1 MNWDEGN
8 QNAENIKD
16 SRWNSAIYALQ
27 TFSSLLN
34 ENDKLVVRSVGD
46 YGKIISVDANEL
58 SQEKLTSFLKDCQK
72 DGKPASG
79 TNFQSV
85 VNLYNKE
92 MVKNESDAHTSEK
105 ELWFVIVTDGAFS
118 WTDEDGIK
126 RDCNSEVIYN
136 YLKNTV
142 AAEPLGGKLPQIL
155 YLTICGTDDMSIDKY
170 ISNDRANG
178 KNVRIYTYNTP
189 TVSGIIQTMEDISDF
204 ISGRIRYSRDESHS
218 DYELNGNTITFKTD
232 IPMRDVVVLIQ
243 SRNKTIGDISFPGAV
258 LSRKGDI
265 VSPAK
270 DMRAFMRQFQKEGN
284 GNFQPGTYTLNL
296 QYKPGKDDVI
306 TLLFQPALVV
316 RNSYTVTD
324 RYGNS
329 FDMDAE
335 ELAKSKEIF
344 EGSSIVT
351 HVHVYEAGENGREYP
366 ISGLLGGN
374 AEVSVAAVLPDQQ
387 ELNLKKSSSQA
398 YDYAYTAEK
407 KGRNALR
414 TMVSLHKYNDIEL
427 RSEDYFEVTEASKDP
442 LYPIVDVSA
451 DLQSKTVSQLTMARE
466 GAEIVFHLKT
476 QPGKSI
482 RSPEQFVK
490 RGLLTASL
498 TGSDG
503 VSHPVDTFEYSSA
516 DPTRVTLKLPPSP
529 GFQAGK
535 YQVALNLGDC
545 FQASCALEV
554 TASKLSL
561 KANGGD
567 SVTLSRLKLGNG
579 SFDIPFRLF
588 DGGSEV
594 KGVEEIR
601 VTVSP
606 ASNSFSWKKG
616 TLTVRND
623 SATAEGVYSIAAEK
637 YCGLPVSCAARVTI
651 TEGEDE
657 ITVSGEEQTLTQV
670 AMFEKGARVSFD
682 LAYQGR
688 ALTAQEADALIREK
702 KLSVTANG
710 AISIGS
716 LQAAAGKVFCD
727 VKAAWMASGEY
738 NVTLTVH
745 GNGQKAES
753 RITIQESAFEAEI
766 SPTLVAYDDLRAGKA
781 EIRLCALRE
790 KGSAASLDIGKY
802 QAVLRGNNTGKWNE
816 KSRTFTLNSQL
827 DSKDPIILD
836 YLVMG
841 QKKGQ
846 LSVAVDDPLKG
857 IVSADGA
864 AMSVSQWTLLYGPE
878 NTVLRFPL
886 KDDTGK
892 PVPLDKVKSLISEF
906 TAEGPAGLQTE
917 ALSLTAEEG
926 GLALT
931 VRPKDYKSYRELPKG
946 DFTFVL
952 KRDAEDFGRAALHI
966 DPSDVQAKNVSPT
979 IQWSEFKNNGSM
991 TVSLSLWDGKKQLNA
1006 KTYGLTAGV
1015 EFPSGQKQPSPKADY
1030 AEDGANFAISYPKDF
1045 AQGSVL
1051 ILNPSAKGEALPQ
1064 IKLQPNNASYEVRI
1078 EPENG
1083 GAIRQSA
1090 LLQGLRFSVQ
1100 VLEDGKAIALSP
1112 DLLEISSDTLSIAQ
1126 AGMDKS
1132 NETAYYTVSCED
1144 LTLAPGN
1151 YPVKVSYT
1159 STLRNAWSK
1168 TCVLTV
1174 TDSDY
1179 QVTAN
1184 TPALTIEARDIT
1196 EQSGCDVLFAVTQD
1210 GGQKVPRDRLLS
1222 LFSSL
1227 PEKAEET
1234 ENVSLVWSAPEDGV
1248 LRCNVTTTL
1257 GMHDFESEQKY
1268 ALTCALKN
1276 GVTAQT
1282 VLTVKQVHYA
1292 VKSDDA
1298 DGNLVHTRLH
1308 EPDQASVRFT
1318 VVYTDEKGDVQGR
1331 VPADILRQ
1339 WVESDRFYL
1348 SYDYKPQD
1356 GIWQS
1361 LSNFFRMGRDRLR
1374 LRLEPTGT
1382 DGEIKAYAQGVWNY
1396 TGLWGLEGF
1405 YHNVGDR
1412 WFVPIGMV
1420 ETHIS
1425 LNSNGDQGA
1434 SAVFRIIRDEPLKEW
1449 GLYFA
1454 FPIYIVLC
1462 ILRALFK
1469 RKFPW
1474 RRLRV
1479 SALDVTDDNNG
1490 ETLSYIFTTAK
1501 GFFWRKVLGFFL
1513 WPVTLPI
1520 NLLLLFTKDQAN
1532 IWIQKSIMVGDIRV
1546 KVRAVGRTPFHDND
1560 IEVILNSG
1568 ISVYQG
1574 QQMMLPDGTP
1584 QTEISTWQLNFSSY
1598 HSTNDDDDSYS
1609 IILSDRADVLYLKEG
1624 GETPSY
1630 GILMKSK
1637 I

>member
-1 MNWDEGN
+1 MFEMVDSKNK
-8 QNAENIKD
+8 ATEN

-34 ENDKLVVRSVGD
+34 ENDKLVVDSVAKD
-46 YGKIISVDANEL
+46 QKLSYTANDL
-58 SQEKLTSFLKDCQK
+58 SQKTLNDFFKECLKNHTTNASTDFENVVKLYEK
-72 DGKPASG
+72 
-79 TNFQSV
+79 
-85 VNLYNKE
+85 
-92 MVKNESDAHTSEK
+92 MVENESNVFTAEK
-105 ELWFVIVTDGAFS
+105 ELWFVVVTDGKFE
-118 WTDEDGIK
+118 WKGK
-126 RDCNSEVIYN
+126 RNPRDDIYEF
-136 YLKNTV
+136 LKDTV
-142 AAEPLGGKLPQIL
+142 AAKPLGGKVPQVL
-155 YLTICGTDDMSIDKY
+155 YLTICGTDEMLIDQY
-170 ISNDRANG
+170 IADDRDNG
-178 KNVRIYTYNTP
+178 ENVRIYTYNTP
-189 TVSGIIQTMEDISDF
+189 TVTGILQTMEDISDF
-204 ISGRIRYSRDESHS
+204 ISGRIRYSRN
-218 DYELNGNTITFKTD
+218 DYDVDGSSITFKTD
-232 IPMRDVVVLIQ
+232 IPLRDVVVLIQ
-243 SRNKTIGDISFPGAV
+243 SRNDTIGEISLSGAR

-270 DMRAFMRQFQKEGN
+270 NMRAFMRQFQKEGN

-296 QYKPGKDDVI
+296 GKEPGKDDVI

-316 RNSYTVTD
+316 RNSYTVID

-329 FDMDAE
+329 FDLDAE
-335 ELAKSKEIF
+335 GLANSKKIF
-344 EGSSIVT
+344 EDSSVVT
-351 HVHVYEAGENGREYP
+351 HVHVYEAGQTGTEYP

-374 AEVSVAAVLPDQQ
+374 AEVSVSAVLPDKQ
-387 ELNLKKSSSQA
+387 EVDLAKDSGLD
-398 YDYAYTAEK
+398 YDFTYTAK
-407 KGRNALR
+407 TKGRNALR
-414 TMVSLHKYNDIEL
+414 TKVSLKKYNIEL
-427 RSEDYFEVTEASKDP
+427 RREDVFQVTEANKDP
-442 LYPIVDVSA
+442 LYPIAGVST

-466 GAEIVFHLKT
+466 GAEIVFHLET
-476 QPGKSI
+476 QDGISI
-482 RSPEQFVK
+482 QSPEQYVK

-498 TGSDG
+498 TGPDG
-503 VSHPVDTFEYSSA
+503 VSHPVDKYEYSSA
-516 DPTRVTLKLPPSP
+516 DPTRVTLKLPPAQ

-535 YQVALNLGDC
+535 YQVALNLGDRL
-545 FQASCALEV
+545 QASCALEV
-554 TASKLSL
+554 NPSKLSL
-561 KANGGD
+561 KADGGD

-579 SFDIPFRLF
+579 SAEIPFRLF

-594 KGVEEIR
+594 KGVAEIR

-606 ASNSFSWKKG
+606 ASKAFSWSKG
-616 TLTVRND
+616 TLTVRSD
-623 SATAEGVYSIAAEK
+623 SALAAGVYSIAAEK
-637 YCGLPVSCAARVTI
+637 YCGLPVSCDARVTI

-657 ITVSGEEQTLTQV
+657 IAVSGGKQTLTQV
-670 AMFEKGARVSFD
+670 AMFEKGAVASFD
-682 LAYQGR
+682 LTYQGR
-688 ALTAQEADALIREK
+688 ALTAQEVDALIREK
-702 KLSVTANG
+702 KLSVSAANG

-738 NVTLTVH
+738 TVTLTVH

-753 RITIQESAFEAEI
+753 RIEVQKSAFEAEI

-790 KGSAASLDIGKY
+790 TGSAASLDIGKY
-802 QAVLRGNNTGKWNE
+802 QAVLRGNNTGTWNE
-816 KSRTFTLNSQL
+816 KSQTFTLDSQL
-827 DSKDPIILD
+827 DSKDPVILE
-836 YLVMG
+836 YLVKG
-841 QKKGQ
+841 QAQGQ
-846 LSVAVDDPLKG
+846 LSVTVDDPLKG
-857 IVSADGA
+857 VVSTQSTDGA
-864 AMSVSQWTLLYGPE
+864 AVSVSQWTLLYGPGE
-878 NTVLRFPL
+878 TVLHFPL
-886 KDDTGK
+886 QDDTGK
-892 PVPLDKVKSLISEF
+892 PVPLEKVNALKSLFSV
-906 TAEGPAGLQTE
+906 EGPDGLQT
-917 ALSLTAEEG
+917 SLAAEQG

-931 VRPKDYKSYRELPKG
+931 VRPEDCKSYRELPKG

-952 KRDAEDFGRAALHI
+952 KRDSEDFGRAALHI
-966 DPSDVQAKNVSPT
+966 DPSDVEAKIYSPAV
-979 IQWSEFKNNGSM
+979 QWSAFRNNGSM
-991 TVSLSLWDGKKQLNA
+991 TVSLSLWDGNKPLNA

-1030 AEDGANFAISYPKDF
+1030 ADDGANFAISYPKDF

-1051 ILNPSAKGEALPQ
+1051 ILNPSAMGEALPQ

-1100 VLEDGKAIALSP
+1100 VLEDGYAIALSP
-1112 DLLEISSDTLSIAQ
+1112 DILKVSSDTLSIAL
-1126 AGMDKS
+1126 AGTDKS
-1132 NETAYYTVSCED
+1132 KKTVYYTVSCED

-1151 YPVKVSYT
+1151 YPVEVSYP
-1159 STLRNAWSK
+1159 STLGKAWSD

-1174 TDSDY
+1174 ADSDY

-1184 TPALTIEARDIT
+1184 TPALIIEARDIT
-1196 EQSGCDVLFAVTQD
+1196 KQDGCYVLFAVTQD
-1210 GGQKVPRDRLLS
+1210 GGQKVPMDQLLS

-1227 PEKAEET
+1227 PEKAEGT
-1234 ENVSLVWSAPEDGV
+1234 EDVSLAWSAPEDGV
-1248 LRCNVTTTL
+1248 LRCDATTTL
-1257 GMHDFESEQKY
+1257 GMQDFDSEKNY
-1268 ALTCALKN
+1268 TLACALKN
-1276 GVTAQT
+1276 GVAAQT
-1282 VLTVKQVHYA
+1282 VLTVKKVYYA
-1292 VKSDDA
+1292 VKSDGAGGD
-1298 DGNLVHTRLH
+1298 LVHTRLH
-1308 EPDQASVRFT
+1308 EPDQASVRFM
-1318 VVYTDEKGDVQGR
+1318 VVYTNENGDELEPVSST
-1331 VPADILRQ
+1331 ILEQ
-1339 WVESDRFYL
+1339 WVEEGRFYL

-1405 YHNVGDR
+1405 YHHAGDR
-1412 WFVPIGMV
+1412 WFVPIGTV

-1425 LNSNGDQGA
+1425 LNSNGSQGA

-1454 FPIYIVLC
+1454 LPIYIVLC
-1462 ILRALFK
+1462 FLRALFK

-1490 ETLSYIFTTAK
+1490 ESLSYIFTTAK

-1520 NLLLLFTKDQAN
+1520 NLLLLFTKDHAN
-1532 IWIQKSIMVGDIRV
+1532 IWIQKSITVGDIRV
-1546 KVRAVGRTPFHDND
+1546 KVRAVGRTPFHDNG

-1568 ISVYQG
+1568 ISVCQG
-1574 QQMMLPDGTP
+1574 QQLMLPDGTP
-1584 QTEISTWQLNFSSY
+1584 QTEISTWQMNFSSY
-1598 HSTNDDDDSYS
+1598 QSTNDDDDSYS